1 MADTNE
7 RSEIEKY
14 LDRLEAQNEQRALQ
28 EEMEA
33 DRATEKN
40 DDIPEETQQEED
52 LGGIDRYDRDMIS
65 DEAEPAEGE
74 EAELA
79 EGEEAPEEDLGQNE
93 ILSEDEF
100 NERLDELRERKA
112 QELRESQASRPVAAK
127 RPYDTSTDSYGPE
140 RTRDAYMSGSPGLTA
155 VEPPP
160 AEEIAGFNFDSGAVG
175 EVAGLYKGLIN
186 DASKANN
193 GETDEQKK
201 QKNAK
206 RVQSYANK
214 YIKKGKLGTTTLAN
228 GEEVST
234 VEIEGVK
241 IRLDYS
247 DQPQLETQ
255 AAEKAAAVDQL
266 NANTASQL
274 NANTTAQQTSGFTSS
289 TSGSEG
295 LLARERTVPDYEP
308 EPYNYEPR
316 ISNDP
321 NVVDV
326 DGTNIRL
333 DSTIAHQRPRAQT
346 RPRPKGSEGLKPRD
360 KNTVNI
366 DGQNVR
372 LDQNLPANGQL
383 ARTNGTAAKAQAE
396 QTAEKGTINLNGVYV
411 RLDNAPAKRTTKAA
425 KEAAK
430 EAEKQAKRSRPYT
443 ANQANPYTQPQYH
456 GAQNAGAG
464 IADMSSLG
472 IKRAPTFEAPNSA
485 AKKLVDRYESAGYKG
500 VGSNPYLA
508 QGRQEAARRLE
519 SEASE
524 TSRRA
529 HQLGAYAQE
538 QATQSARAGMPINT
552 LGTTSPYAGAPA
564 ATGYGAAGYGTG
576 AGAGAAGAGASLYGA
591 LGAAAIPGTLAAK
604 STISHA
610 AGNMSHGATGGLSL
624 AQRALLATQSGI
636 LPAGQSSPGIKKV
649 EMNAETAARKLK
661 GPGIKTDVTAREFL
675 EEAALK
681 KDAILIQNGE
691 VKKVGVG
698 FGPGDI
704 EKRAIKSKQ
713 EALTK
718 SIAKAK
724 DIKNANIVVNGTGK
738 KLAAKGVLATNLA
751 NQRAAGSRVRAFQMR
766 NMLNPVA
773 KKAGFGA
780 ATGGA
785 SGATGA
791 FGAGMDAA
799 GGMAAK
805 IMKIM
810 KVVGKKALSFAAV
823 SGIAVGTMAGGASQ
837 GTSQIEKNADNQW
850 HILAAARYV
859 DPDDHESPVFTQNAL
874 NKMNIRLDTYE
885 KVIIQEEIVPEGDHA
900 DAMSNLKEFRIDE
913 VYLEG
918 EPLNP
923 EEFTVYHEEGKIN
936 IAEFETEY
944 EYTGEVFGTKH
955 TEPIYVGMIVPIY
968 NFVDRNGDAVT
979 DEMFPV
985 DWEYD
990 PSIVHYGDG
999 ARVQPITTP
1008 KGNTILAL
1016 MPPAADHLFN
1026 IRNAYA
1032 VEDTTNSKVG
1042 AHGQTHMDIMLN
1054 MMGAVENGGPYG
1066 HKAYGSVHAK
1076 DLEAERT
1083 VTVGWWS
1090 MYGNNARDYFIE
1102 LRERD
1107 PIMFDQIDKSGE
1119 IREMFTH
1126 DWHGERYHPSNVVM
1140 MQMQQLA
1147 TTQLGTELQDE
1158 RCARWTVQYFRDCAT
1173 NFTDNAGAVMLYTE
1187 CAMLGGPG
1195 AAASIFRRIQSTY
1208 GPDFDWSNWEAIVD
1222 VILDSKLGLLAG
1234 ANVRQGYYNRH
1245 MKILG
1250 WIKQYVGR
1258 DEIIQ
1263 LDAVFTGR
1271 GSITTRGDV
1280 LDQILQSHGIV
1291 GTTTAGRKIFLKEI
1305 LSMSALGEYY
1315 ADPEVEANYNKYC
1328 FDILD
1333 FAVTEWDGLVVEYT
1347 IVDSGEQV
1355 DWECEFG
1362 TDSAP
1367 GKMLL
1372 CTVIVP
1378 VCTDM
1383 YILELNDRNFVTTSW
1398 TVHGEHLDLPPEE
1411 LKPNWELRDTK
1422 IGDFE
1427 PYSYMCM
1434 QEKEFERVFRV
1445 DLNHFAHLQDSGT
1458 GVRARVVTPGGPGGS
1473 GGVSG
1478 ETSVYDGEITPG
1490 DITDLVRHIGQEII
1504 RNPHPSKGNI
1514 YYNGNGD
1521 GTAYWYPVEY
1531 NGHRTSFPPH
1541 CSGVAG
1547 AIVHLLT
1554 GRNDFP
1560 QGTWAIRN
1568 GNVPNAVNI
1577 YEQVRTGQITVQPGD
1592 VFCYGGH
1599 VDIIVKVTDDEIYWA
1614 NAGSDNGIA
1623 AFAAQGYTYSCPT
1636 SVNPID
1642 KANSYYSSM
1651 NVISIWRPLTNE
1663 QIAAQQA
1670 GGP

>member
-1 MADTNE
+1 MADINE
-7 RSEIEKY
+7 RSELEKY
-14 LDRLEAQNEQRALQ
+14 LDRLEAQEEQRALQ
-28 EEMEA
+28 EEQEIEKA
-33 DRATEKN
+33 AEKN
-40 DDIPEETQQEED
+40 DDIPEEAQQEED
-52 LGGIDRYDRDMIS
+52 LGGIDRYDRDVTNE
-65 DEAEPAEGE
+65 DVEPAEE
-74 EAELA
+74 EEV
-79 EGEEAPEEDLGQNE
+79 PEEDLGQNE
-93 ILSEDEF
+93 ILSEEEF
-100 NERLDELRERKA
+100 NEQLDELREKKA
-112 QELRESQASRPVAAK
+112 QELRDSQASRQTAVR
-127 RPYDTSTDSYGPE
+127 RPYDTGSDGYGSE
-140 RTRDAYMSGSPGLTA
+140 LSRDMYTSGSPGLTA
-155 VEPPP
+155 VEPSPV
-160 AEEIAGFNFDSGAVG
+160 EEAGFDFDPGAVG
-175 EVAGLYKGLIN
+175 EVAGLYKSLIN
-186 DASKANN
+186 DASQANN
-193 GETDEQKK
+193 SETDEQKK

-206 RVQSYANK
+206 RVQSYANE
-214 YIKKGKLGTTTLAN
+214 YIKDGKLDTTTLAN
-228 GEEVST
+228 GEEVTT
-234 VEIEGVK
+234 VEFGGVD

-247 DQPQLETQ
+247 DQPALETQ
-255 AAEKAAAVDQL
+255 AADKASAAEQL
-266 NANTASQL
+266 SADA
-274 NANTTAQQTSGFTSS
+274 TTQQTSGFTSS
-289 TSGSEG
+289 ASGSEG
-295 LLARERTVPDYEP
+295 LQARERSISEYEP
-308 EPYNYEPR
+308 YKYEPR
-316 ISNDP
+316 ISSDP
-321 NVVDV
+321 EVVDV

-333 DSTIAHQRPRAQT
+333 DNTISRQRPHAQM
-346 RPRPKGSEGLKPRD
+346 RQRPKGSEGLKYRD
-360 KNTVNI
+360 KNTVDI

-372 LDQNLPANGQL
+372 LDQNLQANKGLVQPKD
-383 ARTNGTAAKAQAE
+383 TVAKAQTQQA
-396 QTAEKGTINLNGVYV
+396 AEKGTINLNGVYV
-411 RLDNAPAKRTTKAA
+411 RLDNAPAKRAAKAA
-425 KEAAK
+425 E
-430 EAEKQAKRSRPYT
+430 EAEKQAKRARPYT
-443 ANQANPYTQPQYH
+443 ASQTNPYTGTQYY
-456 GAQNAGAG
+456 GTQNTGSG
-464 IADMSSLG
+464 ITDASSLG
-472 IKRAPTFEAPNSA
+472 LQKTPTFEAPNSA

-500 VGSNPYLA
+500 LGSNPYLA

-524 TSRRA
+524 ASRRA
-529 HQLGAYAQE
+529 HQLSAYTQE
-538 QATQSARAGMPINT
+538 QASQSARMGTTPTNI
-552 LGTTSPYAGAPA
+552 LGGTSPYAGGSA
-564 ATGYGAAGYGTG
+564 ATGYGAGASAGYG
-576 AGAGAAGAGASLYGA
+576 AGAGVGAGYGAGAGVGAGASLHGA
-591 LGAAAIPGTLAAK
+591 LGAAAIPGALAAR
-604 STISHA
+604 STIAQA
-610 AGNMSHGATGGLSL
+610 AGNASSGASGGMNL
-624 AQRALLATQSGI
+624 AQRALLATKSGI
-636 LPAGQSSPGIKKV
+636 LPAGHESPGLKKV
-649 EMNAETAARKLK
+649 EMGAEAAARKLK
-661 GPGIKTDVTAREFL
+661 GPGIKTDITAKEFL
-675 EEAALK
+675 DQKAIQK
-681 KDAILIQNGE
+681 GAILIQNGE
-691 VKKVGVG
+691 AQKVGLG

-704 EKRAIKSKQ
+704 EKRAIKSKKD
-713 EALTK
+713 ALTK

-724 DIKNANIVVNGTGK
+724 DIKNANIVVDGAGK
-738 KLAAKGVLATNLA
+738 KLAAKGVLAKNLA
-751 NQRAAGSRVRAFQMR
+751 NQKMASNRVRAFQMR

-780 ATGGA
+780 AANGVGGA
-785 SGATGA
+785 AGA
-791 FGAGMDAA
+791 FGSGASAA
-799 GGMAAK
+799 GGVMAKA
-805 IMKIM
+805 MA
-810 KVVGKKALSFAAV
+810 VVKAVGVKALSFAAV
-823 SGIAVGTMAGGASQ
+823 SGIAVGTLAGGASQ
-837 GTSQIEKNADNQW
+837 GTNQMEKNADNQW
-850 HILAAARYV
+850 HILAASFHV
-859 DPDDHESPVFTQNAL
+859 DPEDPETPVYTQNAL
-874 NKMNIRLDTYE
+874 DKMNIRLDTYE
-885 KVIIQEEIVPEGDHA
+885 KVIIQEEIEPEGEHA

-944 EYTGEVFGTKH
+944 EYTGEIFGTKH

-968 NFVDRNGDAVT
+968 NFVDRNGEAVT

-985 DWEYD
+985 DWEFD
-990 PSIVHYGDG
+990 PSIVHYYNEE
-999 ARVQPITTP
+999 ARLLPVSTP
-1008 KGNTILAL
+1008 NGTIMAYIPEATDRLL
-1016 MPPAADHLFN
+1016 N
-1026 IRNAYA
+1026 IPRVYA
-1032 VEDTTNSKVG
+1032 TEDTDTSTTMN
-1042 AHGQTHMDIMLN
+1042 HGQTHMDIMLN

-1066 HKAYGSVHAK
+1066 AKNYGSVHAK

-1102 LRERD
+1102 LYEKD
-1107 PIMFDQIDKSGE
+1107 PVMFAQIDKSGE

-1147 TTQLGTELQDE
+1147 TTQVGMELQDE
-1158 RCARWTVQYFRDCAT
+1158 RCARWTVKYFEDCAA

-1222 VILDSKLGLLAG
+1222 VILDSRLGLLAG

-1258 DEIIQ
+1258 NEIIQ
-1263 LDAVFTGR
+1263 LDATFTGR
-1271 GSITTRGDV
+1271 GSITNRGTVIDEV
-1280 LDQILQSHGIV
+1280 LQRHGV
-1291 GTTTAGRKIFLKEI
+1291 GSTTTAGRKIFLKEI
-1305 LSMSALGEYY
+1305 LSMSAIGEYY
-1315 ADPEVEANYNKYC
+1315 ADPEVEDNYNKYC

-1355 DWECEFG
+1355 DWQCAFG

-1411 LKPNWELRDTK
+1411 LIPNWELRDTK

-1445 DLNHFAHLQDSGT
+1445 DLQHFAHLEDNGT
-1458 GVRARVVTPGGPGGS
+1458 GVRARTVTPGGPGGG

-1504 RNPHPSKGNI
+1504 RNPHPSGDNI

-1577 YEQVRTGQITVQPGD
+1577 YEQVRTGQIEVQPGD

-1614 NAGSDNGIA
+1614 NAGSDKGIA

-1651 NVISIWRPLTNE
+1651 DVISIWRPLTNE
-1663 QIAAQQA
+1663 QIARQQA
-1670 GGP
+1670 GGPAGEEY